1 MKPDDHTLIYELSDD
16 ALETVV
22 SIEQV
27 PTILNASYCLTCP
40 SWESEEEQAFRA
52 VTTLGSSSAA
62 APPSSEY
69 AKGAMLES
77 SENGESCHSSDL
89 IRSNDTSID
98 KFYRCV
104 SDDALEAAADMHHIW
119 GNNTLG
125 LTLVMPLAPPPC
137 C

>member
-89 IRSNDTSID
+89 IRSN
-98 KFYRCV
+98 
-104 SDDALEAAADMHHIW
+104 ALPLINSTGASLMMRWRLRRICITFGE
-119 GNNTLG
+119 T
-125 LTLVMPLAPPPC
+125 TPLA
-137 C
+137 